1 MPNLMQTGIEGLD
14 RILHGGFQYHN
25 SIVLKGAPGCGKT
38 TLGMQIIHNG
48 VAQFDEPGIIVLFE
62 QFPQQL
68 YRDVEAYGWNIRE
81 LEEQGR
87 LRVIF
92 TEPEQLFTSDKV
104 ADPPLVAAIHDATL
118 ETGARRIL
126 VDSVSHILQATSD
139 GRESRDLLLRF
150 INRLKSIGLTPIM
163 TAEAESRE
171 GAIGVEEYLADC
183 VLLLASEG
191 SAGRS
196 FPLRQIAV
204 RKTRG
209 QDHLRGRHVF
219 RITEKGVEVYP
230 RTIAERGNGA
240 RPGEEKKGLTRVSS
254 GVSGLD
260 SILGGGYTRGTSTI
274 VAGMPGA
281 VKTTLGMQ
289 FAIGG
294 GEVGERGLVVTFGES
309 PEFLSRVMEE
319 KGLRIRDRLGDGTL
333 RIWPVAPGGMPMEEL
348 LFRLE
353 KEMAAGSVS
362 RLFVDS
368 LNDIERSI
376 ENPTHY
382 KDIIS
387 AFPALCERHGVTA
400 LFTQK
405 MDEFSGN
412 VPLASIRYASIF
424 DGIIYLGTIEI
435 ESAVHKVISV
445 LKMRGGD
452 YSSDL
457 REITCGAKGLEVRD
471 KFVGLSGVLSG
482 NAQGQYKKT
491 VEELFQ
497 PLYFVRDFIDI
508 LAQTEMEAEQRS
520 QILGNLQSEANR
532 LVQKLEAHF
541 DIRSAGEGK
550 KTS

>member
-14 RILHGGFQYHN
+14 RILRGGFQYHN
-25 SIVLKGAPGCGKT
+25 SIILKGAPGCGKT
-38 TLGMQIIHNG
+38 TLGMQIIRNG
-48 VAQFDEPGIIVLFE
+48 AVQFGEPGIIVLFE

-92 TEPEQLFTSDKV
+92 TEPEQVFTSDKI
-104 ADPPLVAAIHDATL
+104 ADPPLVAAIHDATM
-118 ETGARRIL
+118 EIGARRIL
-126 VDSVSHILQATSD
+126 VDSVSHILQATSE

-163 TAEAESRE
+163 TAEAEPRE

-209 QDHLRGRHVF
+209 QDHLRGRHMF
-219 RITEKGVEVYP
+219 RITGNGVEVFP
-230 RTIAERGNGA
+230 RMIAERGNGS
-240 RPGEEKKGLTRVSS
+240 RPGEEAKSLARVSS
-254 GVSGLD
+254 GVNGLD

-281 VKTTLGMQ
+281 FKTTLGMQ

-294 GEVGERGLVVTFGES
+294 GEIGERGLVVTFGES
-309 PEFLSRVMEE
+309 PEFLTRVMEE

-353 KEMAAGSVS
+353 KEMEAGTVS

-376 ENPTHY
+376 ENPAHY

-491 VEELFQ
+491 VEDLFQ

-508 LAQTEMEAEQRS
+508 LAQTEMEPEQRS
-520 QILGNLQSEANR
+520 QILGNLQNEANR

-541 DIRSAGEGK
+541 DIRSAGEQK
-550 KTS
+550 KTP